1 MADPDDS
8 NDGALSVEP
17 IVAEEDNPSDTD
29 TSSVVSTPAT
39 TTVAHTFTPTVA
51 GERGIF
57 APWPKKVRQEKL
69 LNIHRNPKGFLDF
82 HKKLNQENV
91 TDDICFR
98 SWDYMFCWLTTVKKD
113 LRVM

>member
-17 IVAEEDNPSDTD
+17 IVAEEDSSSDTD
-29 TSSVVSTPAT
+29 ASSVVSTPAT

-57 APWPKKVRQEKL
+57 APLPKKVRQEKL
-69 LNIHRNPKGFLDF
+69 LDVHISLTFLDF
-82 HKKLNQENV
+82 YKKLNQKNI
-91 TDDICFR
+91 TDGICCR
-98 SWDYMFCWLTTVKKD
+98 SWDCMFCWLTTVKKD